1 MRNNNRAGSPKARD
15 NIPILN
21 LCYCCGSTDHWQQ
34 TCCAEA
40 DVVKITPEVTP
51 FEVVNFAAE
60 MDYGFILFF

>member
-1 MRNNNRAGSPKARD
+1 MRNNNRAGCPKAR
-15 NIPILN
+15 
-21 LCYCCGSTDHWQQ
+21 
-34 TCCAEA
+34 EA